1 MSKRWN
7 KMSMT
12 SVLDKK
18 LTVYLKDGKADEIW
32 GWGWRSDEVLSRG

>member
-1 MSKRWN
+1 MSRRWN

-18 LTVYLKDGKADEIW
+18 LTVYLKEGKDYKIW